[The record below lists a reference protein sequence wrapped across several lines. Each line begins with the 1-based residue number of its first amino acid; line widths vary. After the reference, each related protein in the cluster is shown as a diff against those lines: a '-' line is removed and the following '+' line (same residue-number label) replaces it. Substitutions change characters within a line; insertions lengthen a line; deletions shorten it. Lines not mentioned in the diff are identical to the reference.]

1 MACSDRQERTQRLM
15 LATWLVEMNLAKL
28 NSLEDGRSPCGDD
41 APSGMLSGRKEA
53 DVARTRCPFS

>member
-1 MACSDRQERTQRLM
+1 MVYSDLQERTQRLM

-41 APSGMLSGRKEA
+41 APSGMLSGRKEGH
-53 DVARTRCPFS
+53 